1 MSDHVLTDPEPIPD
15 PVGITAPSEP
25 AQPVWR
31 KVLVKVGF
39 VYLFSRLCVVVG
51 AALVAAELKAD
62 ENARLANFPHSPW
75 ADPQYADKAIPKS
88 ALRPIIDVLTSWDGL
103 WYLRIV
109 RDGYPTSV
117 RPHVTYFVDDARAA
131 FFPIYPMIV
140 RFADRVLP
148 GGDTIAALAV
158 NFVLG
163 AIAVYLV
170 GLIARQLFD
179 VRIAERSMVL
189 MAIFPGSFVLSFA
202 YTEALLIVLAAGCLL
217 CLLRRNWWAA
227 GLLAALGTATRP
239 NGIALVAACAVASIL
254 AIRQRRDWTSL
265 VAPLLSPAGF
275 IGFQWWLGHRTGE
288 SGVWFRVQREAWR
301 EGTSYGITAARRSW
315 SAVLHPLSSPT
326 NTITM
331 ASMVTLVVLLWFLW
345 KKRLPWP
352 MIAYCAVVIALMLL
366 PATVTARPRFLYTA
380 FPLLI
385 SAAAWFDSDRRD
397 WWPYVIAACA
407 AGLVGLTALYGV
419 LGAIP

>member
-1 MSDHVLTDPEPIPD
+1 MSDPVLTTSPTRIGADQPI
-15 PVGITAPSEP
+15 
-25 AQPVWR
+25 WR
-31 KVLVKVGF
+31 KVLVKIGF

-62 ENARLANFPHSPW
+62 ENTRLANFPLVKW

-88 ALRPIIDVLTSWDGL
+88 ALRPIMDVLTSWDGL

-109 RDGYPTSV
+109 RDGYPLHV
-117 RPHVTYFVDDARAA
+117 QPHVTYFVEDARAA
-131 FFPIYPMIV
+131 FFPAYPMLV
-140 RFADRVLP
+140 RLVNHLLP
-148 GGDTIAALAV
+148 GGDTMAALGV

-163 AIAVYLV
+163 AIAIYLV
-170 GLIARQLFD
+170 GLIARQLFG

-189 MAIFPGSFVLSFA
+189 MAMFSGSFVLSFA

-217 CLLRRNWWAA
+217 CLLKRQWLLA

-239 NGIALVAACAVASIL
+239 NGVALVAACAVASFI
-254 AIRQRRDWTSL
+254 AIRERREWSSL
-265 VAPLLSPAGF
+265 AAPLLSPMGF
-275 IGFQWWLGHRTGE
+275 IGFQLWIGRRTGE

-301 EGTSYGITAARRSW
+301 EGTSFGITAARRSW
-315 SAVLHPLSSPT
+315 SALLHPLSSPT

-331 ASMVTLVVLLWFLW
+331 ASVFTIVVLLWFLW
-345 KKRLPWP
+345 KHRLPWP
-352 MIAYCAVVIALMLL
+352 IITYCVVVIALMLL
-366 PATVTARPRFLYTA
+366 PATVTARPRFVYTA

-385 SAAAWFDSDRRD
+385 SAAAWFEQSKRD
-397 WWPYVIAACA
+397 WWPYVIGACA